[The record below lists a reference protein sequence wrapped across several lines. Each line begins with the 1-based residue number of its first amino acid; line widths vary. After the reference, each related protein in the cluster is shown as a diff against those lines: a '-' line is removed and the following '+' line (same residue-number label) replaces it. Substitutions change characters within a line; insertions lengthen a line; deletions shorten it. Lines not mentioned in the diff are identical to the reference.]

1 MAEAGEDTGVEDG
14 SGGGDAEDVVGAR
27 VVLVLAKQIKH
38 FPPNRG
44 LWLVSR
50 SRPHS
55 KE

>member
-1 MAEAGEDTGVEDG
+1 MAEAGEDPGAEDG
-14 SGGGDAEDVVGAR
+14 WGGGDVEEVVGAR

-44 LWLVSR
+44 LRLFSR
-50 SRPHS
+50 SLPHS